1 MEEQHHRGRF
11 EMSVIYSEEQDR
23 NIDTDFE
30 DYQTESE
37 GGKDKDGKD

>member
-1 MEEQHHRGRF
+1 
-11 EMSVIYSEEQDR
+11 MSVIYSEEQDR

-37 GGKDKDGKD
+37 GGKE